1 MYSTVAENGH
11 KEQNMLGNDVRW
23 LIKHEFPE
31 VFNLIS
37 KIIFKSLMPSF
48 NKTLIPLTI
57 VCTSSS
63 IGSDSIQ
70 GTLKLLHDTICSL
83 ELVLKPS
90 KSQSTFKAS
99 FRTDK
104 QWKLQQ
110 IQDAY
115 NHIKQAGELLRS
127 MQDENFTPEGLVIA
141 LGCIIQHLSRCK
153 QRLHSPT
160 KLPLR
165 ALIGSAFSKMFTP
178 SLPGDTLVNFYVL
191 EDKLVMASYTVQQ
204 ATSSLPLKNSRVSA
218 SSPALFHNT
227 NSTLDHAGVRYE
239 VQSANK
245 GECVV
250 PILSNLLATVSSAH
264 SLCENLRKKLLTLQD
279 EWQYF
284 TLSE

>member
-1 MYSTVAENGH
+1 MMHSSLENVVLH
-11 KEQNMLGNDVRW
+11 NDIYRSDLEW

-31 VFNLIS
+31 VFNLVS

-48 NKTLIPLTI
+48 NKTLVPLTVI
-57 VCTSSS
+57 CTSSS
-63 IGSDSIQ
+63 IGTETIRGS
-70 GTLKLLHDTICSL
+70 LKLLHDTICSM
-83 ELVLKPS
+83 ELLLKPN
-90 KSQSTFKAS
+90 KTQPAFKAS

-115 NHIKQAGELLRS
+115 NHLKQAGEFLRS

-141 LGCIIQHLSRCK
+141 LDSIIKLLTRCK

-191 EDKLVMASYTVQQ
+191 EDKLVMTSYTVQQ
-204 ATSSLPLKNSRVSA
+204 AATSTVPIKSGRLSS

-227 NSTLDHAGVRYE
+227 NALLDHAGVRYE
-239 VQSANK
+239 VQLASK
-245 GECVV
+245 GECVA
-250 PILSNLLATVSSAH
+250 PILSNLIATVSSAH
-264 SLCENLRKKLLTLQD
+264 SLCCNLRNKLITLKD
-279 EWQYF
+279 HW
-284 TLSE
+284 